1 MRARWLAVVLAS
13 ALGGATMVPL
23 VGCGP
28 SAGQVR
34 AARAQRYQG
43 DRAQVFDAV
52 AQALAQEQPIATA
65 DRDQGVLTTDAR
77 WFTPEGFHEDRPE
90 RTVGGEREVV
100 STVREGSVRLA
111 YEVRL
116 VGGPSSYQLVVTPV
130 VAQYRVAY
138 KALYPMKPGDP
149 ELPGWVAGKVEK
161 LEIALHRRL
170 DAARLAP
177 PGMTR

>member
-13 ALGGATMVPL
+13 AIGGATMPL
-23 VGCGP
+23 AGCGP

-34 AARAQRYQG
+34 EARAQRYLG

-52 AQALAQEQPIATA
+52 AQALAQEQPIAKA
-65 DRDQGVLTTDAR
+65 DRDQGVLTTDGR
-77 WFTPEGFHEDRPE
+77 WFTPDGFHEDRPE

-111 YEVRL
+111 YDVRV
-116 VGGPSSYQLVVTPV
+116 VGGPSSYQVVVTPV

-138 KALYPMKPGDP
+138 KALYPMKPDDP
-149 ELPGWVAGKVEK
+149 EMPGWVAGKVEK

-170 DAARLAP
+170 ERARLAP
-177 PGMTR
+177 PGLTR